1 VPFGAGKEQR
11 LTHREQVM
19 KKKVLQSGKF
29 GGFLGNSD
37 HKDGPGKK
45 IGDMVADIENLM
57 FAKVQDKPVAQK
69 FSRVQTKSINIEKQI
84 YQWDV

>member
-1 VPFGAGKEQR
+1 
-11 LTHREQVM
+11 M

-45 IGDMVADIENLM
+45 IGDMVADDENQSKPNMWLRSS
-57 FAKVQDKPVAQK
+57 QD
-69 FSRVQTKSINIEKQI
+69 SRVQTKSISGM
-84 YQWDV
+84 